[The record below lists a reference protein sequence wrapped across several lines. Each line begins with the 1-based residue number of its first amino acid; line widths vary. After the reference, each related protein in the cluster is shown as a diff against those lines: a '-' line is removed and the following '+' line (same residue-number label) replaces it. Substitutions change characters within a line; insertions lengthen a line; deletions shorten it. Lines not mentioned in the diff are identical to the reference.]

1 MCKVCWEDF
10 FFFSPPELKEERV
23 ENVNKKKMQK
33 IISVGIVGI
42 LLSAM
47 LLASLP
53 IASPQLFGD
62 ANKDDAI
69 NALDFN
75 RVVIPID
82 KDFSGANAIAFGG
95 WYGLVLG
102 PIYEPLVKY
111 NSRTDTY
118 EPWLAESFEISDDAK
133 VYTFHMVKNATWH
146 DGVPVTSEDVK
157 FTIEYM
163 KSKRPTWR
171 TSLVDHV
178 ECPDKYTAIFYLNRC
193 NPLFIEHGP
202 NPWGGKIFPKH
213 VWQNIDDPDRFKDTE
228 FIGCGAY
235 KFKKRILGEY
245 FVLEANENYHG
256 DKPHIKEV
264 VFKVIPHKDLQ
275 VLALKSGEVDIV
287 YDVSFAI
294 ADDLEGKKNI
304 GVYSI
309 PETSFQ
315 ILGFNCKLYPTNI
328 TEFRRALA
336 HAVNKEK
343 ICNIAFGG
351 RGTVVDTFLLP
362 SIARDFVNY
371 DAPKYEYN
379 IIEAKR
385 ILKSAGFEDRDGD
398 GWLECPD
405 GEDVIITTPVRVT
418 THAKEVKKNI
428 EILKA
433 DWEEELGIKVKLISI
448 ESQLWFEE
456 IHKKNI
462 HTSGC
467 PAYGRFE
474 PNNLIWMRT
483 YGHFN
488 TPNWCGWSNS
498 EFDALAEELIDTVDR
513 EKRKEIGNRMQEIL
527 ATEVPS
533 VPIYAPHTLVAYR
546 SDGFIGWD
554 SDPLYRPYDRKI
566 LLNVKPVRDNVS
578 ADTGK
583 KGEEKAIRE
592 NESEGEGSEQKIP
605 VNLCDLLIAI
615 VLAISISIGAR
626 KRY

>member
-1 MCKVCWEDF
+1 MYK
-10 FFFSPPELKEERV
+10 KE
-23 ENVNKKKMQK
+23 
-33 IISVGIVGI
+33 IISAEIIGII
-42 LLSAM
+42 LSAM
-47 LLASLP
+47 LLASIP
-53 IASPQLFGD
+53 IVGAQFFGD

-69 NALDFN
+69 SALDFN
-75 RVVIPID
+75 RVVIPVD
-82 KDFSGANAIAFGG
+82 EDFSGANAISFGG

-146 DGVPVTSEDVK
+146 DGVPVTCEDVK

-228 FIGCGAY
+228 FIGCGPF
-235 KFKKRILGEY
+235 KFKKRIAGEY

-256 DKPHIKEV
+256 DKPHVKEV

-287 YDVSFAI
+287 YDISFAI

-304 GVYSI
+304 GVYLI

-315 ILGFNCKLYPTNI
+315 ILGFNCELYPTNI

-371 DAPKYEYN
+371 DTPKYEYN
-379 IIEAKR
+379 ITKAKR

-398 GWLECPD
+398 GWLEGPD
-405 GEDVIITTPVRVT
+405 GEDVIITTPVSELNRIV
-418 THAKEVKKNI
+418 

-433 DWEEELGIKVKLISI
+433 DWVEELGIKVKLISV

-488 TPNWCGWSNS
+488 TPNRCGWSNS
-498 EFDALAEELIDTVDR
+498 EFDALAEELIDTADR

-527 ATEVPS
+527 ATEVPT
-533 VPIYAPHTLVAYR
+533 VPICAPHTLVAYR
-546 SDGFIGWD
+546 SDRFIEWD
-554 SDPLYRPYDRKI
+554 SDPLYRPYDKKI
-566 LLNVKPVRDNVS
+566 LLNVKTVRDNVS
-578 ADTGK
+578 VDTGK
-583 KGEEKAIRE
+583 KVEEKAIRE
-592 NESEGEGSEQKIP
+592 RESEGEGGEQKIP

-615 VLAISISIGAR
+615 ILAISISIGAR

>member
-1 MCKVCWEDF
+1 MYK
-10 FFFSPPELKEERV
+10 KE
-23 ENVNKKKMQK
+23 
-33 IISVGIVGI
+33 IISAEIIGII
-42 LLSAM
+42 LSAM
-47 LLASLP
+47 LLASIP
-53 IASPQLFGD
+53 IVGAQFFGD
-62 ANKDDAI
+62 ANKDFDVI
-69 NALDFN
+69 NAHDFD
-75 RVVIPID
+75 RVVIPVD
-82 KDFSGANAIAFGG
+82 EDFSGANAISFGG

-146 DGVPVTSEDVK
+146 DGVLVTCEDVK

-228 FIGCGAY
+228 FIGCGPF
-235 KFKKRILGEY
+235 KFKKRIAGEY

-256 DKPHIKEV
+256 DKPHVKEV

-379 IIEAKR
+379 ITEAKR

-398 GWLECPD
+398 GWLEGPD
-405 GEDVIITTPVRVT
+405 GEDVIITTPVSELNRI
-418 THAKEVKKNI
+418 I

-433 DWEEELGIKVKLISI
+433 DWEEELGIKVKLISV

-456 IHKKNI
+456 VHKKNI

-488 TPNWCGWSNS
+488 TPNRCGWSNS
-498 EFDALAEELIDTVDR
+498 EFDALAEELIDTADR

-527 ATEVPS
+527 ATEVPT
-533 VPIYAPHTLVAYR
+533 VPICAPHTLVAYR
-546 SDGFIGWD
+546 SDRFIGWD
-554 SDPLYRPYDRKI
+554 SDPLYRPYDKKI

-583 KGEEKAIRE
+583 KVEEKAIRE

-605 VNLCDLLIAI
+605 LNLCDLLIAI
-615 VLAISISIGAR
+615 ILAISISIGAR